1 MAGKR
6 KTRPSHLPARIQQ
19 FFDALER
26 GRRFVT
32 HDVWYIGR
40 PGEEIPHGLII
51 KQIRV
56 LILLVRN
63 LLQGAFL
70 MRAAALTFTSLL
82 SVVPCVWILFI
93 VVQKLNLGVFAV
105 DFVTDVV
112 QPGPQVVAPKARG
125 IDADPNTAAQQ
136 ETASP
141 EASPKNTAPATPPIQ
156 AFDPNEEVIRRLLRW
171 AFQDISPDDLG
182 THIAADEEVQDP
194 IEVLLK
200 LAHGM
205 EKSREDPNA
214 LTVISLVVA
223 VLFTVFGMMWNVE
236 SAFNAIW
243 SVRRT
248 RSWYRIFS
256 DYLLIMLFVPFAV
269 AAVLGVTIA
278 LQKPSIQLGDF
289 AWLLRIAQYFSICGV
304 FALLYVIVPNTKV
317 KWRYAVLGAA
327 IAGTLWLFAAW
338 GYFYMQI
345 GVTRNS
351 LIYSGFALFPLL
363 MAWMYL
369 SWIIVLFGAELTFA
383 YQNERTF
390 AMERHSANASHAYRE
405 AVGLRAMVEIS
416 RRFDE
421 GEPGM
426 SIEEVAADWNVPTGV
441 LNEVMDQLEEGG
453 LVATRATEPVT
464 FAPARSLDRITVGD
478 VVKALREA
486 GREPSALRE
495 DETLRP
501 LLAEIEGRGS
511 RLMTASLDVFVRRF
525 YPQHDAIEVL
535 PTDSKELPQPE

>member
-1 MAGKR
+1 M
-6 KTRPSHLPARIQQ
+6 PSKSKSKPSRISARVQQ
-19 FFDALER
+19 IFDALER

-32 HDVWYIGR
+32 HDVWYLGR

-51 KQIRV
+51 KQVRV

-82 SVVPCVWILFI
+82 SVVPCVWILLI
-93 VVQKLNLGVFAV
+93 VIQKLNLGVYAV
-105 DFVTDVV
+105 DFVTDIAPRNPSIEQTINLPKQIAANVSGIEISA
-112 QPGPQVVAPKARG
+112 PDINGATSVAPP
-125 IDADPNTAAQQ
+125 IDA
-136 ETASP
+136 
-141 EASPKNTAPATPPIQ
+141 
-156 AFDPNEEVIRRLLRW
+156 NEEVIRRLLQW
-171 AFQDISPDDLG
+171 IF
-182 THIAADEEVQDP
+182 ADVDTDAIKLNIGADKKIEDP
-194 IEVLLK
+194 IEVLLG

-205 EKSREDPNA
+205 QNSQKDPNA
-214 LTVISLVVA
+214 ITVIGLATA

-236 SAFNAIW
+236 SAFNSIW

-256 DYLLIMLFVPFAV
+256 DYLLIMIFVPFAV

-278 LQKPSIQLGDF
+278 LQKPSIQLGPF
-289 AWLLRIAQYFSICGV
+289 AWMLRVAQYFSIWAV
-304 FALLYVIVPNTKV
+304 FSLLYVIVPNTKV
-317 KWRYAVLGAA
+317 RWRYALLGAA
-327 IAGTLWLFAAW
+327 VAGTLWLLAAW
-338 GYFYMQI
+338 AYFNLQI

-390 AMERHSANASHAYRE
+390 AMERHSANASHAYKE

-421 GEPGM
+421 GSPGM
-426 SIEEVAADWNVPTGV
+426 AIESVAVEWNVPTGV
-441 LNEVMDQLEEGG
+441 INEVMDQLEEGG
-453 LVATRATEPVT
+453 LVATLATEPIT
-464 FAPARSLDRITVGD
+464 YAPARSLDRITVGD
-478 VVKALREA
+478 VVNALREA

-495 DETLRP
+495 DETLRL

-511 RLMTASLDVFVRRF
+511 RLMTASLDAFVRRF
-525 YPQHDAIEVL
+525 YPQHDAIEVMA
-535 PTDSKELPQPE
+535 TDPKELPQPE

>member
-1 MAGKR
+1 M
-6 KTRPSHLPARIQQ
+6 PSKSKSKPSRISARVQQ
-19 FFDALER
+19 IFDALER

-51 KQIRV
+51 KQVRV

-82 SVVPCVWILFI
+82 SVVPCVWILLI
-93 VVQKLNLGVFAV
+93 VIQKLNLGVYAV
-105 DFVTDVV
+105 DFVTDIAPRNPSIEQTINLPKQIAANVSGIEISA
-112 QPGPQVVAPKARG
+112 PDINGATSVAPP
-125 IDADPNTAAQQ
+125 IDA
-136 ETASP
+136 
-141 EASPKNTAPATPPIQ
+141 
-156 AFDPNEEVIRRLLRW
+156 NEEVIRRLLQW
-171 AFQDISPDDLG
+171 IF
-182 THIAADEEVQDP
+182 ADVDTDAIKLNIGADKKIEDP
-194 IEVLLK
+194 IEVLLG

-205 EKSREDPNA
+205 QNSQKDPNA
-214 LTVISLVVA
+214 ITVIGLATA

-236 SAFNAIW
+236 SAFNSIW

-256 DYLLIMLFVPFAV
+256 DYLLIMIFVPFAV

-278 LQKPSIQLGDF
+278 LQKPSIQLGPF
-289 AWLLRIAQYFSICGV
+289 AWMLRVAQYFSIWAV
-304 FALLYVIVPNTKV
+304 FSLLYVIVPNTKV
-317 KWRYAVLGAA
+317 RWRYALLGAA
-327 IAGTLWLFAAW
+327 VAGTLWLLAAW
-338 GYFYMQI
+338 AYFNLQI

-390 AMERHSANASHAYRE
+390 AMERHSANASHAYKE

-421 GEPGM
+421 GSPGM
-426 SIEEVAADWNVPTGV
+426 AIESVAVEWNVPTGV
-441 LNEVMDQLEEGG
+441 INEVMDQLEEGG
-453 LVATRATEPVT
+453 LVATLATEPIT
-464 FAPARSLDRITVGD
+464 YAPARSLDRITVGD
-478 VVKALREA
+478 VVNALREA

-511 RLMTASLDVFVRRF
+511 RLMTASLDAFVRRF
-525 YPQHDAIEVL
+525 YPQHDAIEVMA
-535 PTDSKELPQPE
+535 TDPRELPQPE